1 MDKRKIII
9 IKKKFLKC
17 LFILYVI
24 LFFSLIWIGVKIG
37 KIKKNNWLFVNIW
50 VIFEEEKNYLWID
63 VFMRYEKLGLC
74 LMYIYEYYILWC

>member
-37 KIKKNNWLFVNIW
+37 KIKKNNWLIVNIW
-50 VIFEEEKNYLWID
+50 VIFEEEKNYL
-63 VFMRYEKLGLC
+63 
-74 LMYIYEYYILWC
+74 